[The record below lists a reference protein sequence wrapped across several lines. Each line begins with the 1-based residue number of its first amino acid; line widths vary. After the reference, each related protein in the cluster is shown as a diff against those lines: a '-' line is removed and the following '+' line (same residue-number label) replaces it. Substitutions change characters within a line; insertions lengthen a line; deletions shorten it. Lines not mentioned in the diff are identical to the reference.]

1 MRMPEAPAVGKPESS
16 TTGAAE
22 KTSSPAPTAPLV
34 LRARPPITLNQ
45 QQVADA
51 AGAAGSRAD
60 REQNQSK
67 TAIREGNPNVA
78 QRRAAAAAPALPP
91 PAMAAPQSFGAVA
104 GNAAPGMAAGAADMV
119 VAANEPAI
127 RVVGTRRMLGT
138 NGVTRYEVAPGDTVE
153 LAEISQVQLES
164 VVVTGMNTTRSAT
177 EQAKAPAVPRAT
189 AKTSAPPVA
198 DTSAAAAATVSPNGV
213 NTIVWKD
220 SAGRTLRLSGRHTTA
235 ELQAIRQKI
244 EQLRAAADSA
254 RKNR

>member
-1 MRMPEAPAVGKPESS
+1 
-16 TTGAAE
+16 
-22 KTSSPAPTAPLV
+22 
-34 LRARPPITLNQ
+34 
-45 QQVADA
+45 
-51 AGAAGSRAD
+51 
-60 REQNQSK
+60 
-67 TAIREGNPNVA
+67 
-78 QRRAAAAAPALPP
+78 
-91 PAMAAPQSFGAVA
+91 
-104 GNAAPGMAAGAADMV
+104 MAAGAADMV